1 MKPIPNYK
9 PLQERLQEEKD
20 YFLKL
25 LEKIKTNLTIPQ
37 FKDLQKYLKILN
49 LLIDTRKEI
58 TTLNQENIKLFNE
71 TTNTKENVQSIIT
84 DILKPFLSHEE
95 IEEIIYV
102 FDIWIINGEPAY

>member
-1 MKPIPNYK
+1 MEQIPNYK
-9 PLQERLQEEKD
+9 PINVRLQEEKD

-49 LLIDTRKEI
+49 LLIDARKEI

-71 TTNTKENVQSIIT
+71 TTNTKENVQNMII